1 MANSGN
7 RGDGRDQH
15 DGVNANGNGDGAVL
29 VHGVRVDDVKNTPAA
44 KLVQFS
50 SGLSKPFIQRPVMT
64 MLLTAS
70 IIAMGVLTYNQLA
83 VNDLPAVDYP
93 VIDVN
98 VGYPGANPETMA
110 NTIATPLEKQFTQ
123 IPGIALTTSSST
135 QGRTNIT
142 LTFNLNKSID
152 SAAIDV
158 QSAIQRASGQLP
170 NDLPS
175 PPTFNKNNPNDSP
188 VMFIALTSDTL
199 TDGDLYKYATS
210 QVSQRINI
218 LPGVS
223 NVNIYGVKKA
233 IRIKANPGAL
243 ASRNLTLGDL
253 SAAIRAGTAYS
264 GAGQFDGKNQSF
276 VLRPNGQIEDAEG
289 YRNLVV
295 SRGANNEQVYLRDV
309 AEVSDS
315 VQDERLS
322 RHFFARGYN
331 PPASTIVMA
340 VSRQAGANA
349 VEVARSIN
357 ELIPQLRMELPGSIN
372 LIPTSDRS
380 QTIVR
385 SVHDVQETLLIA
397 FILVVIIIFLFLGRA
412 TDTLIPVVA
421 LPLSLLITFAAMW
434 AFDFSIN
441 NLTLM
446 ALTLAIGFLVDDA
459 IVFLENVVRR
469 AESGESIYKATL
481 NSAGEISF
489 TILSMTL
496 SLAAVFIPLVFMPGQ
511 LGRIFFEFAVTII
524 VAILAS
530 GVVSL
535 TLTPLMCARLLG
547 ERGPNHPKTRTERLV
562 TGFFVPVLR
571 VYSRSL
577 DWFLRHAWLAA
588 PVLLICAFGLWF
600 FFARLPFTLLPT
612 GDSGVIRGFFIMQE
626 GASPAQQREV
636 QDKLDPILQANPAV
650 DKYFTVA
657 GGGRGGGAG
666 IFTVIFLKE
675 GERKPIDEVA
685 QELRKSLSGIPGVFP
700 TLNPQPNLRID
711 IGGGGSSF
719 GRYSYVLSGINP
731 DEVYAAAEKF
741 SEKLRGYDGFV
752 APPRSD
758 LFQNTPNVDIEI
770 DRDRASLY
778 GISTTNVQSL
788 LRAAYSQ
795 NYVYLV
801 KQADDQYQVILEV
814 DDRERSGP
822 EDLRQLYVK
831 SDTDGKLIPMRSLT
845 KSRTTLG
852 FQSVNHINQFT
863 AVTFG
868 FDIKPDVALGDATAY
883 IEQAAREVLPPTVK
897 GELQGEGLVLQEL
910 FTALPFLVLAAL
922 FVMYVI
928 LGILYES
935 YVHPITVL
943 STLFPAV
950 VGGLLTLWLFNS
962 TLSLYSVIG
971 LFLLMGIVK
980 KNGIMIVDFALH
992 RIDEGYDRRT
1002 AIHEA
1007 SVERFRP
1014 IIMTTLAALMGAVP
1028 LALGYG
1034 ADGASRRPLGLVIVG
1049 GLVISQLITLY
1060 ITPVV
1065 YLWLEWFQERVLD
1078 KVPFLRSG
1086 HMHHEG
1092 PDSPKP
1098 RHALDEPVPAAATI
1112 GA

>member
-1 MANSGN
+1 MAAYDN
-7 RGDGRDQH
+7 RNRD
-15 DGVNANGNGDGAVL
+15 DIGSNGNGATPNTPDPQAHRHGTDG
-29 VHGVRVDDVKNTPAA
+29 KNTPAGM
-44 KLVQFS
+44 LVQFS
-50 SGLSKPFIQRPVMT
+50 SGLSKPFIERPVMT

-70 IIAMGVLTYNQLA
+70 IIVFGFLTFKQLA

-93 VIDVN
+93 VIQVSVN
-98 VGYPGANPETMA
+98 YPGANPETMA

-123 IPGIALTTSSST
+123 IPGITLTTSSST
-135 QGRTNIT
+135 QGSTNIT
-142 LTFNLNKSID
+142 LQFDLSKSVD
-152 SAAIDV
+152 AAATDV
-158 QSAIQRASGQLP
+158 QAAIQRAMGQLP
-170 NDLPS
+170 NDLPQ
-175 PPTFNKNNPNDSP
+175 PPRFEKSNPNDQP
-188 VMFIALTSDTL
+188 VFFIALTSDTL

-210 QVSQRINI
+210 QVQQRINI

-223 NVNIYGVKKA
+223 QVQIFGVKAA
-233 IRIKANPGAL
+233 IRVKADPGAL
-243 ASRNLTLGDL
+243 AARNMTLDEL
-253 SAAIRAGTAYS
+253 SAAIRAGTSYA
-264 GAGQFDGKNQSF
+264 GVGQFDGKTRSF
-276 VLRPNGQIEDAEG
+276 VLRPNAQIADAEG
-289 YRNLVV
+289 YRNLII
-295 SRGANNEQVYLRDV
+295 SRGPDNTPVYLRDV
-309 AEVSDS
+309 ASVTES

-322 RHFFARGYN
+322 RHFYARGFN

-349 VEVARSIN
+349 VEVAKSIR
-357 ELIPQLRMELPGSIN
+357 ELLPQLRVELPGSIN
-372 LIPTSDRS
+372 LIPTFDRAK
-380 QTIVR
+380 TIER
-385 SVHDVQETLLIA
+385 SVHDVQETLVIA
-397 FILVVIIIFLFLGRA
+397 FILVILVIFIFLGRA
-412 TDTLIPVVA
+412 ADTMIPVVA
-421 LPLSLLITFAAMW
+421 LPLSLLITFVAMW
-434 AFDFSIN
+434 ALGFSIN

-469 AESGESIYKATL
+469 AEAGESIYKATL

-496 SLAAVFIPLVFMPGQ
+496 SLAAVFIPLVFMPGL
-511 LGRIFFEFAVTII
+511 LGRIFREFAITIM
-524 VAILAS
+524 VAIFAS
-530 GVVSL
+530 GIVSL
-535 TLTPLMCARLLG
+535 TLTPLMCARMLR
-547 ERGPNHPKTRTERLV
+547 ERGPGHKKSWME
-562 TGFFVPVLR
+562 GFTARFFDPILR
-571 VYSRSL
+571 SYSRSL
-577 DWFLRHAWLAA
+577 DWFLNHAWLAL
-588 PVLLICAFGLWF
+588 PVLLACAFGVWF
-600 FFARLPFTLLPT
+600 FFTALPFTLLPT
-612 GDSGVIRGFFIMQE
+612 GDSGTIRGTFLVPE
-626 GASPAQQREV
+626 GASPQQQREI

-657 GGGRGGGAG
+657 GSGRGGSAG
-666 IFTVIFLKE
+666 IFTVMFLKDAA
-675 GERKPIDEVA
+675 ERPPIDQVA
-685 QELRKSLSGIPGVFP
+685 MELRRAIGTLPGVFP
-700 TLNPQPNLRID
+700 TLNPQPVLQIN
-711 IGGGGSSF
+711 IGGAGSSF

-731 DEVYAAAEKF
+731 DEVYEAAEKF
-741 SEKLRGYDGFV
+741 GEKLRGYEGFA
-752 APPRSD
+752 APPRSN
-758 LFQNTPNVDIEI
+758 LFRNTPNIDIDI

-778 GISTTNVQSL
+778 GVSTAKIQNL

-795 NYVYLV
+795 NFVYLI

-814 DDRERSGP
+814 ADSDRSNP
-822 EDLRQLYVK
+822 EDLRNLYVK
-831 SDTDGKLIPMRSLT
+831 PDTGDKLIPVRTMT
-845 KSRTTLG
+845 KFNTKLG
-852 FQSVNHINQFT
+852 LQSVNHLNQFT
-863 AVTFG
+863 SVTFG
-868 FDIKPDVALGDATAY
+868 FDTKPDVALGDVTEF
-883 IEQAAREVLPPTVK
+883 IQKAAAETLPATVK

-910 FTALPFLVLAAL
+910 FGALPFLIIGAV

-950 VGGLLTLWLFNS
+950 VGGLLTLWVFNS

-1049 GLVISQLITLY
+1049 GLIISQLITLY
-1060 ITPVV
+1060 ITPVI

-1092 PDSPKP
+1092 SDSPKP
-1098 RHALDEPVPAAATI
+1098 RHGIEEPVPA
-1112 GA
+1112 GAR